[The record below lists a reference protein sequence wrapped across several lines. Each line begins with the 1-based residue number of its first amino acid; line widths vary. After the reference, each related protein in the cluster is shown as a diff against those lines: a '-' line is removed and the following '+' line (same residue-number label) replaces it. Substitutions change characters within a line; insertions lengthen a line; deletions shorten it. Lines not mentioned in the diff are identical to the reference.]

1 MFQFGPSNALGPNLH
16 LCSVVSIASASA
28 SESGGCGQAVDTSLQ
43 PLGPGGV
50 TGEAQDDETLPGGVT
65 H

>member
-1 MFQFGPSNALGPNLH
+1 MGPTLH
-16 LCSVVSIASASA
+16 ILSVINIVSASA